1 LSLMS
6 HSYAAPSAASLE
18 TIAAH
23 AEEWLFEAAAHLWRA
38 ELKGETPLFPERLS
52 IHGEKDACPH
62 RLFVQARHV
71 FSYCELGRLGWKGPW
86 REMVHANVDF
96 LVERGRRADGFY
108 IHRFDHKGEV
118 FDPRAD
124 LYDQAFMLL
133 ALAYAGRALERPN
146 LFAVADALG
155 DALETNWRL
164 PHGGYFEG
172 EIAVCPPYR
181 QNPHMHLL
189 ECFIALHEATAA
201 PRWRRE
207 AEHIARLCA
216 RSFLHPESGALLEY
230 FDVELQP
237 LEGEDGR
244 VVEPGHC
251 FEWAWLFERLSDWD
265 APGASAVSD
274 RMAAFARRHGLD
286 PVHGVA
292 INEVMTDGRVRNA
305 AARLWPQTERLKAA
319 LARYRR
325 TGAAEE
331 RAEASAAYAGLVK
344 YLGTPRRGAWRDKL
358 KPDGSWVEEPAPG
371 SSMYHLTCALAEL
384 MDTAE
389 GRRGRG
395 SGRAARRSAGGPD
408 AAPGA

>member
-1 LSLMS
+1 MNT
-6 HSYAAPSAASLE
+6 SYAAPGAASLE

-52 IHGEKDACPH
+52 IHGERDACPR

-108 IHRFDHKGEV
+108 IHRFDHRGDV

-133 ALAYAGRALERPN
+133 ALAHAGRALERPK
-146 LFAVADALG
+146 LFAAAEELG
-155 DALETNWRL
+155 DALEKAWRL

-189 ECFIALHEATAA
+189 ECFIALHEVTGA
-201 PRWRRE
+201 PRWRRD

-216 RSFLHPESGALLEY
+216 RSFLHAETVALLEY
-230 FDVELQP
+230 FDAGLRP
-237 LEGEDGR
+237 LEGQDGR

-251 FEWAWLFERLSDWD
+251 FEWAWLFETLAEWD
-265 APGASAVSD
+265 APDATAVSD
-274 RMAAFARRHGLD
+274 RLAAFARRHGLD
-286 PVHGVA
+286 FVRGVA
-292 INEVMTDGRVRNA
+292 INEVTTDGRVRNA

-319 LARYRR
+319 LARLRR
-325 TGAAEE
+325 TGEEEE
-331 RAEASAAYAGLVK
+331 RAEAAAAYAGLLK
-344 YLGTPRRGAWRDKL
+344 YFETPRRGAWRDKL
-358 KPDGSWVEEPAPG
+358 EPDGSWGEEPAPG
-371 SSMYHLTCALAEL
+371 SSMYHITCALAEL
-384 MDTAE
+384 IDTAE
-389 GRRGRG
+389 GGGG
-395 SGRAARRSAGGPD
+395 SGRGADEPRPAAARPLHGREAV
-408 AAPGA
+408 